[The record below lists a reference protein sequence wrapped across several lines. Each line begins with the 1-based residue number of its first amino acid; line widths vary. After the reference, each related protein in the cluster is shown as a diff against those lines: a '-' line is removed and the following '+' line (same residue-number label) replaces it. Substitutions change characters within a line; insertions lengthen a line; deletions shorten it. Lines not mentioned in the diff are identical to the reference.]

1 MMTTRPPS
9 AGVLSV
15 SYRAP
20 ALSTR
25 VIRVAAPTIGRRR
38 LGRPPPAGADPV
50 LQFIRDNA
58 TGWIAWG
65 IVILISIPFALWGI
79 HQYVT
84 PESSVAVATVD
95 DTEIGYYEFQRV
107 YARQRQQLQ
116 SLLGA
121 GVIDADEEVRLRREV
136 LEGMIDSEV
145 VVSSGVAAGMR
156 VGDEQLANT
165 IQGQEIFRSDGGFS
179 RNVYESWL
187 RSQGFSPG
195 GFEEDLRRS
204 LLEQQ
209 VALGISGSGFITTKG
224 LRDAARVRLQRR
236 SFSLLTVPATDF
248 DAPEPEESE
257 VVEHFERHRS
267 DYRAPE
273 RVRLRYLEIS
283 MDEIAAGIKVD
294 DEELRAVFDAERERF
309 VTPEKREVSHIL
321 ISVPSDAGPDA
332 VEQARARL
340 LALKGRIEVGESFAD
355 LARENSDDPGSA
367 PSGGELGFI
376 ERGIMVPAFEAA
388 AFALAPGQLSDPVRS
403 SYGWHLVK
411 VTSVQESRGATF
423 EEVREQVLAQY
434 QAREAERIYVERV
447 ETLANV
453 TYEHPESLEIGALE
467 LGLPILETGP
477 VTRTGRSDDPIGS
490 QPAVV
495 AAAFSSDVLDDGN
508 NSEPIEFEPG
518 RIVVVRVFDHEPSR
532 ALDLDEARSDV
543 VAALRE
549 EARRTAVFEH
559 GRKLLADLRG
569 GRVPE
574 EVATDTGLEWS
585 RFENVGR
592 TEGELS
598 ERLLEA
604 AFRMPRPGGGAPRF
618 DGIVDDG
625 GDFVIVALSRVDD
638 GDVSAMSDDERRSLQ
653 HALEAD
659 LGRSVF
665 DAFVRSRRQSAD
677 VKVVEQNL
685 EG

>member
-1 MMTTRPPS
+1 MMTTRPPP
-9 AGVLSV
+9 AGAFPV
-15 SYRAP
+15 SYRASAYSIRAVAP
-20 ALSTR
+20 ATEC
-25 VIRVAAPTIGRRR
+25 RR
-38 LGRPPPAGADPV
+38 LGRARPAGADPV

-95 DTEIGYYEFQRV
+95 DTEIGYYEFQRI

-121 GVIDADEEVRLRREV
+121 GVINADEEVRLRREV
-136 LEGMIDSEV
+136 LDGMIDSEV

-165 IQGQEIFRSDGGFS
+165 IQRQEIFRSDGGFS
-179 RNVYESWL
+179 QNVYESWL
-187 RSQGFSPG
+187 RSQGYSPG

-209 VALGISGSGFITTKG
+209 VMLGISGSGFVTTNG

-236 SFSLLTVPATDF
+236 SFSLLAVPAADF
-248 DAPEPEESE
+248 DGPEPTESE
-257 VVEHFERHRS
+257 VAAHFERRRS

-294 DEELRAVFDAERERF
+294 DEELRAVFEAERERF

-321 ISVPSDAGPDA
+321 ISVPSDAGTDA
-332 VEQARARL
+332 GEQARARL
-340 LALKGRIEVGESFAD
+340 AALKGRIEVGESFAD
-355 LARENSDDPGSA
+355 LAREHSEDPGSA

-376 ERGIMVPAFEAA
+376 ERGIMVPEFEAA

-403 SYGWHLVK
+403 SYGWHLIK

-423 EEVREQVLAQY
+423 EEVRDQVLAQY

-453 TYEHPESLEIGALE
+453 TYEHPESLEAGARE

-477 VTRTGRSDDPIGS
+477 VTRTGRSDGPIGS

-518 RIVVVRVFDHEPSR
+518 RIVVVRAFDHESSR
-532 ALDLDEARSDV
+532 ALVLDEARSDV
-543 VAALRE
+543 VAALRA
-549 EARRTAVFEH
+549 EARHASVIER
-559 GRKLLADLRG
+559 GRKLLADLRN
-569 GRVPE
+569 GRAPE
-574 EVATDTGLEWS
+574 EVATASGLEWS
-585 RFENVGR
+585 RFENVDR
-592 TEGELS
+592 TESALS
-598 ERLLEA
+598 VRLLEA

-618 DGIVDDG
+618 DGVVDDA

-653 HALEAD
+653 RVLEAD
-659 LGRSVF
+659 FGRSVL